1 MLTKE
6 MEQYTKEHLEE
17 VKQFIRDLAPIPAPS
32 HFEDKRVAWVKAWME
47 AQGAEGVIV
56 DEAKNVIWPYHVTED
71 NDLLVVMAHTD
82 VVFPDMDT
90 LPFREDEKYFYCP
103 GVGDDTARLAT
114 LMVSAKYFIQKKLT
128 PKMGILFI
136 ANSCE
141 EGLGNSLGA
150 QTILKNYMPRIKY
163 FVSNDGGLDSIV
175 NRAVGSHRYHI
186 TVTTIGGHSW
196 GAFGNPN
203 AIYELSDLLHDLYAF
218 PIPVKENAK
227 TTRNVGTIQGGTSVN
242 TIAQKADCLF
252 EYRSDD
258 VDCLAYME
266 KNFKEIVGKH
276 VAAGN
281 AEFQVELVGNRPCG
295 MAGERAEQ
303 KALERIAEETHMEI
317 TGRELHYHSGST
329 DANFPLSYGIPAVTI
344 GTCTSFGTHTRE
356 EYLDLASLEP
366 GFRYFMNFLSR
377 FFEMA

>member
-6 MEQYTKEHLEE
+6 MEQYAAEHVEE
-17 VKQFIRDLAPIPAPS
+17 LKQFIRDLAPIPAPS
-32 HFEDKRVAWVKAWME
+32 RHEDKRVAWVKAWME

-56 DEAKNVIWPYHVTED
+56 DEMKNVIWPYHVTED

-82 VVFPDMDT
+82 VVFPDTDT
-90 LPFREDEKYFYCP
+90 LPFREDENYFYCP

-114 LMVSAKYFIQKKLT
+114 LMISAKYFIQQKKT

-175 NRAVGSHRYHI
+175 NHAVGSHRYHI
-186 TVTTIGGHSW
+186 TATTIGGHSW

-218 PIPVKENAK
+218 PIPEKENAK
-227 TTRNVGTIQGGTSVN
+227 TTRNVGTISGGTSVN
-242 TIAQKADCLF
+242 TIAQKAECLF

-258 VDCLAYME
+258 IECLKYME
-266 KNFKEIVGKH
+266 EHFKEIVGKH
-276 VAAGN
+276 QAAGK
-281 AEFQVELVGNRPCG
+281 AEFTVDLVGNRPCG
-295 MAGERAEQ
+295 LAGERAEQ
-303 KALERIAEETHMEI
+303 KELERLVEEAHMET
-317 TGRELHYHSGST
+317 TGRELHYHSAST
-329 DANFPLSYGIPAVTI
+329 DANFPLSFGIPAVTI
-344 GTCTSFGTHTRE
+344 GSCTSFGTHTRE
-356 EYLDLASLEP
+356 EYLQLDSLEP
-366 GFRYFMNFLSR
+366 GLRYFMNFLSK
-377 FFEMA
+377 FFED

>member
-1 MLTKE
+1 MLTQE
-6 MEQYTKEHLEE
+6 MEQYASEHVEE

-32 HFEDKRVAWVKAWME
+32 HYEDKRVAWVKAWME
-47 AQGAEGVIV
+47 EQGAEGVIV

-82 VVFPDMDT
+82 VVFPDT
-90 LPFREDEKYFYCP
+90 TPLPFREDEKCFYCP

-114 LMVSAKYFIQKKLT
+114 LMIAAKYFIQRNKT

-150 QTILKNYMPRIKY
+150 QTILKNYMPRVKY
-163 FVSNDGGLDSIV
+163 FVSNDGGLDSIC
-175 NRAVGSHRYHI
+175 NHAVGSHRYHI
-186 TVTTIGGHSW
+186 TATTIGGHSW

-218 PIPVKENAK
+218 PIPEKEHAK

-242 TIAQKADCLF
+242 TIAQKAECLF

-258 VDCLAYME
+258 IECLAYME
-266 KNFKEIVGKH
+266 KKFKEIVGKH
-276 VAAGN
+276 QAAGN
-281 AEFQVELVGNRPCG
+281 AEFNVELVGNRPCG
-295 MAGERAEQ
+295 LAGEREEQ
-303 KALERIAEETHMEI
+303 RNLERMVEEAHMEI
-317 TGRELHYHSGST
+317 TGRELHYHSAST
-329 DANFPLSYGIPAVTI
+329 DANFPLSFGIPAVTI
-344 GTCTSFGTHTRE
+344 GSCYSHGAHTRE
-356 EYLDLASLEP
+356 EYLELDSLEP
-366 GFRYFMNFLSR
+366 GLRYFMNFLNK
-377 FFEMA
+377 FFED